1 MIEMR
6 RGLVMGM
13 VLGLLVGAAP
23 AMADTLDDA
32 AKRGSLKICVAEGAP
47 YALMTPSEPPISGSP
62 RNSCPAPW
70 PT

>member
-1 MIEMR
+1 MR

-47 YALMTPSEPPISGSP
+47 LCAHDALRALDRP
-62 RNSCPAPW
+62 
-70 PT
+70 